1 MCVCLSHSLLLFLS
15 LSISLYLSLS
25 LSPSLSLSSSLLRFL
40 CLSLPLSL
48 SLSLSLFLS
57 FSLSLSLPFF
67 LSFFLPPLL
76 IVVHHHSCSYCMC
89 PCFPSCSPLTC
100 SSHAQVTLH
109 FAPIQC
115 MTPRHSA
122 VFASAVTACQEWFNM
137 SVSAPWRCPS
147 DRPGPSPYEERQPQP
162 SLSLVPGAHPLAAP
176 PDQAHVFHMGWGKDL
191 CASTIIL
198 LARLAWWSGTSLERR
213 LAAAFNAFTA
223 WRVAAGAYSSLTE
236 FSLKKFKIKSRLGVG
251 AAASFWGGMC
261 AHMLMKSWPAPA
273 KIWLLRLQQGF
284 PAGCGKGHDV
294 TQLCRWL
301 LHVSSEE
308 PPHADHA
315 PCLHECLHAMCAC
328 VCQTHYPVPQHVA
341 PAWGTCERA

>member
-1 MCVCLSHSLLLFLS
+1 MRLSLSLSLSHSLLLFLFLSISLYLSLS

-25 LSPSLSLSSSLLRFL
+25 LSLSLSSSLLRFL

-48 SLSLSLFLS
+48 ALSFFLSLCLSLSLS
-57 FSLSLSLPFF
+57 FF
-67 LSFFLPPLL
+67 PSPPPL
-76 IVVHHHSCSYCMC
+76 IVVHDHSCSYCMC
-89 PCFPSCSPLTC
+89 PCFPSSSPLTC

-115 MTPRHSA
+115 MTPLHAA

-147 DRPGPSPYEERQPQP
+147 DRPGPSPYEECQPQP

-236 FSLKKFKIKSRLGVG
+236 FSLKKFKIKSRLGVE
-251 AAASFWGGMC
+251 AAALFWGGKC
-261 AHMLMKSWPAPA
+261 AHMLMKYDVENMVLGP
-273 KIWLLRLQQGF
+273 LLPRFGF
-284 PAGCGKGHDV
+284 
-294 TQLCRWL
+294 
-301 LHVSSEE
+301 
-308 PPHADHA
+308 
-315 PCLHECLHAMCAC
+315 
-328 VCQTHYPVPQHVA
+328 
-341 PAWGTCERA
+341 